1 MRVIDTSAWI
11 GRLIGFPSQTP
22 LPGTS
27 QSGISGWFQP

>member
-11 GRLIGFPSQTP
+11 GWLIGCPSQTP

-27 QSGISGWFQP
+27 QSGIPGWFRP